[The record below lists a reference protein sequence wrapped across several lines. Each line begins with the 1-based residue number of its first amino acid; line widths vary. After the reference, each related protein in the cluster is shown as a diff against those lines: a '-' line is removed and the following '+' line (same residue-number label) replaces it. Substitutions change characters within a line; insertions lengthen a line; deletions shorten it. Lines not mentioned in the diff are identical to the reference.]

1 MKTLASPSPSVV
13 FQIYRDREAGLVNR
27 AEQACFFSP
36 QKKHGDFRFLNLVAF
51 LQQRKPIKP
60 VVCLSSKTQ
69 VEFISSSVD
78 SCFHFLVVL

>member
-1 MKTLASPSPSVV
+1 MKTLASPSSSVV
-13 FQIYRDREAGLVNR
+13 FQIYRDRDAGLVNR
-27 AEQACFFSP
+27 AEQARP